1 MTSGPTTGRK
11 RMSEGRLRR
20 PPRQPFWRFDYLS
33 LVEIVG
39 GTSLELG
46 MVVVETGL
54 GDDTGG

>member
-1 MTSGPTTGRK
+1 
-11 RMSEGRLRR
+11 MSEGRLRR